1 MSWFIK
7 SLIRTESV
15 CWSEFWVLEATG
27 PQLLWLYY
35 QKMERKEKKKRWRL
49 FVMTTELRRYRGDVT
64 SLEQDGVWTNWTYW
78 FRHWLWV
85 SSDPAET
92 GTTGTTGP
100 LGPLE
105 HWTLPWCQN
114 SDGDDCAPMDW
125 ERQCEM
131 LFLVWRTREVVI
143 CHLWCNAVILCSQL
157 LINSVGGTNVCMW
170 AETPL
175 YLFRFKCLSV
185 SRTRSMSVSGAKTCS
200 DLKVSFQHGENFLL
214 TE

>member
-49 FVMTTELRRYRGDVT
+49 FVMTTELWRYRGDVT

-78 FRHWLWV
+78 YRHWLWV

-92 GTTGTTGP
+92 GTTGTTGA
-100 LGPLE
+100 LNTSMMSKQWWGWLC
-105 HWTLPWCQN
+105 T
-114 SDGDDCAPMDW
+114 DGLREAMWNVISGVEDQGSRDLSSLVQ
-125 ERQCEM
+125 RSHFVQSTVNKQCG
-131 LFLVWRTREVVI
+131 R
-143 CHLWCNAVILCSQL
+143 
-157 LINSVGGTNVCMW
+157 
-170 AETPL
+170 
-175 YLFRFKCLSV
+175 
-185 SRTRSMSVSGAKTCS
+185 
-200 DLKVSFQHGENFLL
+200 D
-214 TE
+214 